1 MKKLLLIAAFLLL
14 APGFASAQ
22 CLLTY
27 QTESLPTFYVG
38 QPANFTIEA
47 VSGTP
52 PYRFEIIEGTLPDGL
67 HLTANGR
74 IRGVPTT
81 APIDTTVLIL
91 LSDAAGCTLG
101 QAFAVRVEPAE
112 AAP

>member
-1 MKKLLLIAAFLLL
+1 MKKLLLIAAVLLL
-14 APGFASAQ
+14 APTFASGQ

-52 PYRFEIIEGTLPDGL
+52 PYRFEIIDGALPDGL

-81 APIDTTVLIL
+81 VMDTTVLIL